1 MPNKADAFF
10 YSGSDLT
17 ATSLYAVDS
26 LPHSSLRNF
35 MDPFLG
41 YVWIHDIHPSHFLDS
56 LNLPTTFPVRIW
68 EAPTQSPSQ
77 HCSSSRCQSA
87 HSRIRDRP
95 RIHLD
100 DDRIDGYHRGH
111 LRFFNDFQIA
121 VGIFWGGV
129 GVVMVYPSS
138 ELCCL
143 YCFQWPTSFLPPTNR
158 SHLPRASSPS
168 PPPPLPQAAHMA
180 AAAAPWQGSNV
191 NKKLTLTS
199 PVGSGWTGHCS
210 KS

>member
-1 MPNKADAFF
+1 
-10 YSGSDLT
+10 
-17 ATSLYAVDS
+17 
-26 LPHSSLRNF
+26 
-35 MDPFLG
+35 MDTW
-41 YVWIHDIHPSHFLDS
+41 YPSIPFLDS

-87 HSRIRDRP
+87 HSRIRDRL
-95 RIHLD
+95 RIHLE
-100 DDRIDGYHRGH
+100 DDRIDGYHRSH
-111 LRFFNDFQIA
+111 LRNFMIFRYCMVF
-121 VGIFWGGV
+121 FWGV
-129 GVVMVYPSS
+129 GFRVVMVYPSP

-143 YCFQWPTSFLPPTNR
+143 YCFSGHIFPSPNR

-168 PPPPLPQAAHMA
+168 PAPPLPQAAHMA

-191 NKKLTLTS
+191 NKTLTWH
-199 PVGSGWTGHCS
+199 PLWEILVGSGWTGHCS